1 MRAAHTVQVVNTTT
15 GETLAQ
21 RAVVA
26 DTLWSRVVGLQG
38 RRALPAGEGL
48 VLIPN
53 ASIHMLFMRLS
64 IDAVFVDKDGRVTRI
79 GRRLRPWTIGPI
91 APGALYCVEL
101 PAGAADRSQP
111 GQQIELRP
119 L

>member
-1 MRAAHTVQVVNTTT
+1 MAGRQVVQVVNTTT

-26 DTLWSRVVGLQG
+26 DSLWSRLVGLQG

-53 ASIHMLFMRLS
+53 NSIHMFFMRFP
-64 IDAVFVDKDGRVTRI
+64 IDALFVDNAGRAIRI
-79 GRRLRPWTIGPI
+79 GRGCRPWTIGPI

-101 PAGAADRSQP
+101 PAGAASGAQV
-111 GQQIELRP
+111 GHQIALRP
-119 L
+119 V